1 MSHTPIAIARHESV
15 VVLTG
20 AGVSAESGL
29 RTFRD
34 ADGFWY
40 EHRVEDV
47 ATPEGFAAD
56 PGRLWRFYGQLRAK
70 ATAARPNPGHL
81 ALAALEAALGPD
93 RFLLVTQNV
102 DALHEAAGSRAVLH
116 MHGELSS
123 TRCSDPACDA
133 EPFHDPRTDF
143 GASEGA
149 GADGADGADTLPRCA
164 CGALQRPNVV
174 FFGEVPLEMP
184 RIKRRVEECH
194 LFVTVGSSGV
204 VYPAA
209 GLVRAMERRR
219 SAGLPVRSVY
229 VGLEAPENACAF
241 DELRLGPAGEV
252 LPGLFEVEA

>member
-1 MSHTPIAIARHESV
+1 MPFPCRMTHDSVRIKGKESV

-29 RTFRD
+29 STFRD
-34 ADGFWY
+34 ADGLWY

-56 PGRLWRFYGQLRAK
+56 PGRLWRFYGQLRAM
-70 ATAARPNPGHL
+70 AAAARPNPGHL

-116 MHGELSS
+116 MHGELFS
-123 TRCSDPACDA
+123 TRCSDPACGSA
-133 EPFHDPRTDF
+133 PFHDPRTDF
-143 GASEGA
+143 
-149 GADGADGADTLPRCA
+149 ADPAALPRCA
-164 CGALQRPNVV
+164 CGGLQRPNIV
-174 FFGEVPLEMP
+174 FFGEVPFEMP
-184 RIKRRVEECH
+184 RIKRRLEDCD

-209 GLVRAMERRR
+209 GLVHAMERRR
-219 SAGLPVRSVY
+219 RAGLPVRSVY
-229 VGLEAPENACAF
+229 VGLEAPENARAF

-252 LPGLFEVEA
+252 LPGLFEVEP